1 MLVNLPIAFLVPSS
15 SGHAALIMPIL
26 APLADFA
33 DVNRSIAVTA
43 YQSASGLVNY
53 ITPTSAVVMG
63 GLVLAKV
70 RYDHYLRFVLPV
82 RRDRG
87 RRRLRLPGAR
97 RGDRL
102 SGPDR
107 ATTKGTMTLNA
118 ASEVGKLRRVLVHR
132 PGLEHTRLT
141 PANAADLLFDDV
153 IWVKQAKKE
162 HDAFV
167 EAMRERGVEVFYAEE
182 LLTDVLGDPRGS
194 RLDRRSG
201 AGREARRPQ
210 LARSRREWAQSASPA
225 EVADFL
231 IGGMTK
237 EDLEGGAGLKYDASV
252 SGDLLVPPLPNFI
265 FQRDPSSWIFDGVT
279 LNPMAKPARRPET
292 AFMEAIYRH
301 HPIFAGEDFKIW
313 YGGVE
318 TDWGPA
324 TVEGGDVMPLGKG
337 VAMIGMG
344 ERTSP
349 QAVGMIARELF
360 KAGSASQ
367 VLAVMLP
374 RSRSYMHLDTVLTM
388 IDRDAVTLFP
398 DVVEGASV
406 WTFRPCDDPE
416 IPVSEPFDGGVVAAM
431 ESALEIDSIRVI
443 PTGGDPFETRREQ
456 WDDGNNVVCLEP
468 GVVVAY
474 ERNVD
479 TNTRLRK
486 EGIEVITIE
495 GFELGRGRGGSHCMT
510 CPIERDPAY

>member
-1 MLVNLPIAFLVPSS
+1 
-15 SGHAALIMPIL
+15 MP
-26 APLADFA
+26 
-33 DVNRSIAVTA
+33 
-43 YQSASGLVNY
+43 
-53 ITPTSAVVMG
+53 
-63 GLVLAKV
+63 
-70 RYDHYLRFVLPV
+70 
-82 RRDRG
+82 
-87 RRRLRLPGAR
+87 
-97 RGDRL
+97 
-102 SGPDR
+102 
-107 ATTKGTMTLNA
+107 LNA
-118 ASEVGKLRRVLVHR
+118 ASEVGKLRRVIVHR

-141 PANAADLLFDDV
+141 PSNAADLLFDDV
-153 IWVKQAKKE
+153 IWVKQAKQE

-167 EAMRERGVEVFYAEE
+167 EVMRERGVEVFHAEQ
-182 LLTDVLGDPRGS
+182 LLTDVLGIPEGRDWLIDQV
-194 RLDRRSG
+194 LDEKHVGLR
-201 AGREARRPQ
+201 
-210 LARSRREWAQSASPA
+210 LARSRREWAKGAEPG

-237 EDLEGGAGLKYDASV
+237 EDLDDGEGLKYDASV
-252 SGDLLVPPLPNFI
+252 TGDLLVPPLPNFL

-279 LNPMAKPARRPET
+279 LNPMARPARRPET
-292 AFMEAIYRH
+292 AFMEAIYRY
-301 HPIFAGEDFKIW
+301 HPLFDEEFHIW
-313 YGGVE
+313 HGGVE
-318 TDWGPA
+318 QDWGPA

-349 QAVGMIARELF
+349 QAVAMIARELF
-360 KAGSASQ
+360 KAGSAIK

-398 DVVEGASV
+398 DVVDHARV
-406 WTFRPCDDPE
+406 WALRPSDDPE
-416 IPVSEPFDGGVVAAM
+416 LPVSEEFEGGVVEAM
-431 ESALEIDSIRVI
+431 EDALDIDAIKVI
-443 PTGGDPFETRREQ
+443 PTGGDPFETKREQ

-510 CPIERDPAY
+510 CPIERDPAF